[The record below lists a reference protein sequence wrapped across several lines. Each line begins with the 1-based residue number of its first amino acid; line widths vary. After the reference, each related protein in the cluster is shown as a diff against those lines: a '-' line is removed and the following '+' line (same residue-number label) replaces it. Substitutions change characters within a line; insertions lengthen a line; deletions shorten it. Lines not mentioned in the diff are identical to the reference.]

1 MADAML
7 TFDIL
12 TMPVDLLLP
21 DISALLNFLYIAT
34 MSAIT
39 LTKAF
44 PTARLKTGGLLLKFS
59 LTVTLL
65 YLIILVALC
74 IAIASIIS

>member
-1 MADAML
+1 
-7 TFDIL
+7 
-12 TMPVDLLLP
+12 
-21 DISALLNFLYIAT
+21 

-44 PTARLKTGGLLLKFS
+44 PTARLKTAGLLLKFS